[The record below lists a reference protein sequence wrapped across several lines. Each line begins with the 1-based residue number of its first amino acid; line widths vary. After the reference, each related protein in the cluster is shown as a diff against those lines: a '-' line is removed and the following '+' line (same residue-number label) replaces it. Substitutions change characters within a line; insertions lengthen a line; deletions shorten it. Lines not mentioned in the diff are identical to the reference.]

1 MSQNFHPSLHSW
13 IETIDLGPP
22 SDQSLENDPKIL
34 HNLVKSGLIW
44 MVFTFLEMAA
54 ESGSNRPIKLINSPL
69 FDLALLNNR
78 SVWGSGCVG
87 YSFLE
92 SHQSLTRVSPE
103 SHQSL
108 TRVSPDSHHSLTRL
122 SPDSHQTIRICS
134 DLLRFVSSAHPFFH
148 SSFIFS
154 DLRLGICYLHL

>member
-108 TRVSPDSHHSLTRL
+108 TRVSPESHQTLTTV
-122 SPDSHQTIRICS
+122 SPDSHQTLTRLSGFAQICS
-134 DLLRFVSSAHPFFH
+134 DLSLLPIH
-148 SSFIFS
+148 FS
-154 DLRLGICYLHL
+154 TLPLFLAIYA